1 MFFPREER
9 AIHDTPKM
17 APKITEQNYFIV
29 KFSIYDPNALS
40 LEI

>member
-17 APKITEQNYFIV
+17 APKITEQNYFITTT
-29 KFSIYDPNALS
+29 DM
-40 LEI
+40 